1 MGYSVYYEGEIQ
13 ISPELTKEH
22 ATVLEEGLAKRS
34 LALLGVIAEGGQSP
48 FHACDWQLSDARLN
62 IEGESRDEQ
71 DQWLRLLILRF
82 FQPNGYVLSGEVKWE
97 GEEAGDTG
105 VIHVDDNRVESVS
118 DTITKAGPSWRPCLP
133 ESRVLALIHA
143 GRSVITNWESG
154 NLATQVQRLA
164 GALEE
169 FAEVPHES

>member
-48 FHACDWQLSDARLN
+48 FHACDWQLSDARLS

-71 DQWLRLLILRF
+71 VEWLRILILKF
-82 FQPNGYVLSGEVKWE
+82 FQPSGYVLSGEVRWE
-97 GEEAGDTG
+97 GEQAGDTG
-105 VIHVDDNRVESVS
+105 IIHVDDNRVESVS
-118 DTITKAGPSWRPCLP
+118 DTITNAGPSWHPRPP
-133 ESRVLALIHA
+133 ESKVLELVQA
-143 GRSVITNWESG
+143 GRGVITNWESG
-154 NLATQVQRLA
+154 DLATQVQRLS

-169 FAEVPHES
+169 FAEVPYES